1 MMLIFSADG
10 GMTIRKKHLIL
21 ASRYILFFASIY
33 FLSSFSSARAQDWVR
48 TGTNLGATKI
58 RLAAANFK
66 PTSTD
71 PQTGSL
77 KSAFDTTLFNDLTN
91 AGIFDMVSK
100 SMAPPT
106 MPGSPQE
113 INLPDWAAA
122 PSNADM
128 VAFGA
133 LGVSDGKVNVYGYLF
148 DAKNQQ
154 TPQILGKQY
163 SDNASVDNAR
173 MIAHRFADEIIAR
186 LGGIAGICETKIYFV
201 SFRTGN
207 KEIWVMD
214 YDGENEHQITHL
226 GSISLSPR
234 VSPDNSRVAFSSLGK
249 GGWSI
254 RMYSLLLNRMVNFNS
269 PGGTTISPAWSS
281 DGSKL
286 AFSSAHDGDSEIYTT
301 DASGGGLHRVT
312 AFHGPDVSPV
322 WNPKTN
328 AQIAWVSGRT
338 GLPQIYVMDSDGA
351 NVQRMTD
358 GGYATS
364 PSWSPNGQ
372 FLAFA
377 WNRKYGP
384 GAPGGQ
390 DIYIMDIASKRWT
403 QLTHD
408 SGRNDFPS
416 WSPDGRHLVF
426 QREDGGATQIWT
438 MLADGSEQH
447 ALTRGSANTMPN
459 WSWK

>member
-1 MMLIFSADG
+1 MTFSKNQGFLALRCFLVFAAIFIFSG
-10 GMTIRKKHLIL
+10 L
-21 ASRYILFFASIY
+21 
-33 FLSSFSSARAQDWVR
+33 LSAEAQDWVR

-58 RLAAANFK
+58 HLAAANFK
-66 PTSTD
+66 PTSKD
-71 PQTGSL
+71 PQTATL
-77 KSAFDTTLFNDLTN
+77 KSAFDTTLFDDLSN

-100 SMAPPT
+100 SMAPPL

-133 LGVSDGKVNVYGYLF
+133 LGVSDGKVTVYGYLF
-148 DAKNQQ
+148 DAKNLQA
-154 TPQILGKQY
+154 PQILGKQY

-173 MIAHRFADEIIAR
+173 AIAHRFADEIITR
-186 LGGIAGICETKIYFV
+186 VGGIPGICETKIYFV

-214 YDGENEHQITHL
+214 YDGQNEHQVTHL
-226 GSISLSPR
+226 GTISLSPR
-234 VSPDNSRVAFSSLGK
+234 VSPDNSRVAFSALGK
-249 GGWSI
+249 NGWSI
-254 RMYSLLLNRMVNFNS
+254 RMYSLLLNRMVAFNS

-281 DGSKL
+281 DGAKL
-286 AFSSAHDGDSEIYTT
+286 AFSSARDGDSEIYTT
-301 DASGGGLHRVT
+301 TADGVGLHRVT
-312 AFHGPDVSPV
+312 AFRGPDVSPV

-338 GLPQIYVMDSDGA
+338 GLPQIYIMDSDGA

-377 WNRKYGP
+377 WDRKYGP

-408 SGRNDFPS
+408 SGHNDFPS

-426 QREDGGATQIWT
+426 QREDGGPTQIWT

-447 ALTRGSANTMPN
+447 PLTHSSSNTMPN

>member
-1 MMLIFSADG
+1 MRDG
-10 GMTIRKKHLIL
+10 RMIISKKQEIL
-21 ASRYILFFASIY
+21 ASRWFLFFVAIF
-33 FLSSFSSARAQDWVR
+33 FLGSHCSAQAQDWVR

-66 PTSTD
+66 PTSND
-71 PQTGSL
+71 PQAGML
-77 KSAFDTTLFNDLTN
+77 KSAFDTTLFNDLSN

-100 SMAPPT
+100 SMAPPL

-133 LGVSDGKVNVYGYLF
+133 LGVSDGRVTVYGYLF

-173 MIAHRFADEIIAR
+173 AIAHRFADEIITR

-214 YDGENEHQITHL
+214 YDGQNEHQITQL
-226 GSISLSPR
+226 RSISLSPR
-234 VSPDNSRVAFSSLGK
+234 VAPDNSRVAFSSLGK
-249 GGWSI
+249 NGWSI
-254 RMYSLLLNRMVNFNS
+254 HMYSLLLNRMVAFSS

-281 DGSKL
+281 DGLKL
-286 AFSSAHDGDSEIYTT
+286 AFSSSADGDSEIYTT
-301 DASGGGLHRVT
+301 DVNGGGLHRVT
-312 AFHGPDVSPV
+312 AFRGPDVSPV

-328 AQIAWVSGRT
+328 SQIAWVSGRT
-338 GLPQIYVMDSDGA
+338 GLPQLYIMDSDGA

-403 QLTHD
+403 QLTHEA
-408 SGRNDFPS
+408 GQNDFPS

-426 QREDGGATQIWT
+426 QREEGGATQIWT